1 LELDDGLWPS
11 DEWVTDKEN
20 LELTKQFQEEEI
32 RRALYQMERN
42 KAVGPDGFPIELGI
56 HEGRYL

>member
-1 LELDDGLWPS
+1 LELDDGLWPL